1 LILKET
7 GMEITDELVSRI
19 TAELWRRLG
28 PESGPAAARPRLLVV
43 GDPAALSPAAR
54 DEILKYFEV
63 LENPAPGLPFMRRQE
78 DENLKYFEGL
88 ENPADCGASFT
99 ADSVLV
105 TSLSLQALVRVAA
118 GEEGCT
124 PEGRALLAALLQGRP
139 AAVLKSG
146 LIWRRCQGAAPRP
159 LLDRYVRCEDLLVS
173 YGVKLVDEAEIIS
186 ALLGRSAG
194 RVRPV
199 SAPAVSGRPSGRRRV
214 LTEAE
219 VRAACPV
226 AGGSGQTLRLGP
238 GDFLTP
244 LARDYVQSLKL
255 NLSRG

>member
-1 LILKET
+1 
-7 GMEITDELVSRI
+7 MEITDELVRKI
-19 TAELWRRLG
+19 TEELRRRLELEAPPSAG
-28 PESGPAAARPRLLVV
+28 RPRLLVV
-43 GDPAALSPAAR
+43 GDTAALSPEAQAELR
-54 DEILKYFEV
+54 KHFEV
-63 LENPAPGLPFMRRQE
+63 LENPA
-78 DENLKYFEGL
+78 
-88 ENPADCGASFT
+88 DCR
-99 ADSVLV
+99 DSCEAEAVLV
-105 TSLSLQALVRVAA
+105 TRLSLQALVRVAA

-139 AAVLKSG
+139 AAVLTNG
-146 LIWRRCQGAAPRP
+146 LVWRRYQGTAPRP
-159 LLDRYVRCEDLLVS
+159 LLDRYVRCEDLLAS
-173 YGVKLVDEAEIIS
+173 YGVKLVDEAEIIA

-194 RVRPV
+194 RDRPP
-199 SAPAVSGRPSGRRRV
+199 SAALVSGRPKVRRRA

-226 AGGSGQTLRLGP
+226 AGGPGQTLVLAP